1 MMQLDRR
8 HRRSN
13 ETSEALFFQLDTS
26 RARSNL
32 DAVVLVDDEGL
43 CVSSA
48 GEGMVCEEI
57 AAHVALIGER
67 VPCFDGILFSE
78 SDQWDIYMERMAV
91 AGEQLYVCAVGGS
104 KKSRAE
110 EVTRT
115 ANGATRILFA

>member
-26 RARSNL
+26 RTRSDL

-48 GEGMVCEEI
+48 GEGTMCEEI

-67 VPCFDGILFSE
+67 VPCFDGILFS
-78 SDQWDIYMERMAV
+78 DKDRWDIYMERMSV
-91 AGEQLYVCAVGGS
+91 GGESFYVCAVGGS
-104 KKSRAE
+104 KQGRTE